1 MAFVDFLL
9 FIIFPASLFTLFAA
23 IIIGLAHDALRARA
37 KGLLQAHQFKV
48 INVQHAER
56 RRNGMHTFVATYHD
70 AQMVRQVREFNVPA
84 GFDRIFWLEEEVE
97 ANPRPFANVQLS
109 SKEQIIDDLMTE
121 NAELRRRISQ
131 MENNTKS
138 ATAARTNLF

>member
-56 RRNGMHTFVATYHD
+56 GAMGCT
-70 AQMVRQVREFNVPA
+70 P
-84 GFDRIFWLEEEVE
+84 
-97 ANPRPFANVQLS
+97 LS
-109 SKEQIIDDLMTE
+109 PPIMILKRCAKYVNLMYQQDL
-121 NAELRRRISQ
+121 IVFSG
-131 MENNTKS
+131 
-138 ATAARTNLF
+138 